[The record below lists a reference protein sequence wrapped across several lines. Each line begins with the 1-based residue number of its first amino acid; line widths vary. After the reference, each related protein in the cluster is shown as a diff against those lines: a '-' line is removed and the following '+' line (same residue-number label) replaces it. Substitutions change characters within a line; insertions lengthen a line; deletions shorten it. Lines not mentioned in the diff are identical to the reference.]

1 MNPNPDI
8 SLDSV
13 PPSDVCLMLRA
24 HAQQQWLNR
33 EVMPVL
39 SDLKDRESVPE
50 DQVAAALAYL
60 EVLWFEA
67 SLRAAETDAAFA
79 KLNETAPDAERGLR
93 GQVRRYHDAV
103 GALHEAVERRVM
115 ELVAAPA
122 DMRSANPATR

>member
-1 MNPNPDI
+1 
-8 SLDSV
+8 
-13 PPSDVCLMLRA
+13 MLRA